1 MEALN
6 KVVKMTLEAM
16 RKRII
21 NLKPK
26 RFKGNILYNIYVL
39 AIK

>member
-1 MEALN
+1 MESLN
-6 KVVKMTLEAM
+6 KVVKMTLETT

-26 RFKGNILYNIYVL
+26 KPKGEKL
-39 AIK
+39 K